1 MHKNLIILFF
11 FAALSVNAQDTINL
25 NGVCRDSSGTSFA
38 NCYAIITQKGSK
50 ITFSHYIEFNGQPFV
65 EFGQG
70 SLKRRT
76 IKYKVKV
83 TKQIP
88 GWATT
93 GEHELTLSADGKTL
107 RGFYHDGKGNTGPM
121 VLKRVH

>member
-1 MHKNLIILFF
+1 MLKNLIVLFF
-11 FAALSVNAQDTINL
+11 CTTLTVNAQDTINL
-25 NGVCRDSSGTSFA
+25 NGVWRDSSGTSFA
-38 NCYAIITQKGSK
+38 NCYAIITQKGNK
-50 ITFSHYIEFNGQPFV
+50 ITFSHYIEFKGQSFV

-70 SLKRRT
+70 YLKRRT

-83 TKQIP
+83 TKQIE
-88 GWATT
+88 GWATI
-93 GEHELTLSADGKTL
+93 GKHELTLSADGKTL

>member
-1 MHKNLIILFF
+1 MRYLLGFLLL
-11 FAALSVNAQDTINL
+11 LSFSIKAQDTVNL
-25 NGVCRDSSGTSFA
+25 NGVWRDSSGTSFS
-38 NCYAIITQKGSK
+38 NCTAIITQAGNK

-70 SLKRRT
+70 TLKHRT

-83 TKQIP
+83 TKQIE

-93 GEHELTLSADGKTL
+93 GTHELTLSADGMTL
-107 RGFYHDGKGNTGPM
+107 RGFYKDNKGNTGPII
-121 VLKRVH
+121 LKRIH

>member
-1 MHKNLIILFF
+1 MLKNLIILFF
-11 FAALSVNAQDTINL
+11 FGTLTVNAQDTINL
-25 NGVCRDSSGTSFA
+25 NGVWRDSSGTAFS
-38 NCYAIITQKGSK
+38 NCYAIITQKGNK

-70 SLKRRT
+70 TLKKRT

-83 TKQIP
+83 TKEIP

-93 GEHELTLSADGKTL
+93 GLHELTLSADGKTL
-107 RGFYHDGKGNTGPM
+107 RGTYYVNKENTGPM
-121 VLKRVH
+121 VLKRIH